1 MLDKIIKF
9 IKKKKNNN
17 YLHKMNSI
25 DSKWNE

>member
-9 IKKKKNNN
+9 IKKKNNN